1 MLKIVMFIAVVGH
14 FLCGVTDCLLGYS
27 KKGKLN
33 LKDINDPKKMSDM
46 FADMPL
52 SFPLASI
59 LLGTFA
65 ITLFSFGYLELSDWM
80 SGFSKA
86 ASTIMYVSGVFY
98 LVPIVTHHVFCG
110 TVEWMYIKL
119 KRTDEAR
126 NIVLDFQKK
135 TIATMAIGYLGLVVF
150 MITLFI
156 MIVTGQT
163 SLPKWAC
170 IFNTLIVMIALLPVK
185 FPAKGNIAGA
195 VMFLG
200 LFFLI

>member
-163 SLPKWAC
+163 SLPEWAC